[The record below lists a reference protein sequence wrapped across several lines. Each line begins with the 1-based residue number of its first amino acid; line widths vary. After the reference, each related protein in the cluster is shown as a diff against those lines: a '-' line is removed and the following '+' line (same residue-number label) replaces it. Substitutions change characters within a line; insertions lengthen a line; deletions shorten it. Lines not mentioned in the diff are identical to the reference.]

1 LSEATTSA
9 GNDSRAQAVSATG
22 EDFAHEPVPLG
33 ERRGPVTMTLLWIT
47 MVTALPTVLI
57 GFQWYKLGL
66 SLFQVITCSILSSIC
81 LLLYSLPASWM
92 GVKSGLTYGLLAR
105 QVFGLW
111 GTRLASFHAIWLMLA
126 WYALD
131 AVLLADGLKGLFHL
145 NWSVPLFSAILCL
158 VMAINNFFGFQGVAN
173 FARYFAA
180 PLLIGWVALTF
191 FKAVPTCPPETLA
204 AHSKVS
210 FMSALTIVSSFVIGF
225 GVWGN
230 EADYW
235 RYSKINKRYVAWS
248 FAVSLCIGEVI
259 FPITGWM
266 VAKLSGVTDYIG
278 ATNYMNAYS
287 FGGVAIFA
295 ALVIFANYC
304 AANDSNMYGMIN
316 NLENIAP
323 VRQKPGVL
331 GLALAG
337 SALAFWLATA
347 GSAESLTSI
356 ASLNCVILP
365 VMTTIMF
372 TELFIVKKYWLKDS
386 DISAVLPL
394 NTLAPF
400 KWPALI
406 ASSIGVCVGVGTA
419 GVIPG
424 LERFCVGVCSVQA
437 WLVGAFIYLIL
448 RYMQVSK
455 VAAQLQ

>member
-1 LSEATTSA
+1 
-9 GNDSRAQAVSATG
+9 
-22 EDFAHEPVPLG
+22 
-33 ERRGPVTMTLLWIT
+33 
-47 MVTALPTVLI
+47 
-57 GFQWYKLGL
+57 
-66 SLFQVITCSILSSIC
+66 
-81 LLLYSLPASWM
+81 LPASWI
-92 GVKSGLTYGLLAR
+92 GAKSGLTYGLLAR

-111 GTRLASFHAIWLMLA
+111 GTRLACFHAIWLMLA

-131 AVLLADGLKGLFHL
+131 AVLLADSLKGLFHL
-145 NWSVPLFSAILCL
+145 NWPVPLFAAVLSV
-158 VMAINNFFGFQGVAN
+158 VMAVNNFFGFQGVAN

-191 FKAVPTCPPETLA
+191 CKAVPTCPIETLS
-204 AHSKVS
+204 AHSNVS

-235 RYSKINKRYVAWS
+235 RYSKVNKKYVAWS

-266 VAKLSGVTDYIG
+266 VAKLSGITDYTA
-278 ATNYMNAYS
+278 ATDYMNAYS

-295 ALVIFANYC
+295 ALVIIANYF

-323 VRQKPGVL
+323 VRQKSGVF
-331 GLALAG
+331 GLALLS

-365 VMTTIMF
+365 VMTVIMF
-372 TELFIVKKYWLKDS
+372 TELFIVKKYWLNDN
-386 DISAVLPL
+386 DISAVLAL
-394 NTLAPF
+394 DTLPPF

-406 ASSIGVCVGVGTA
+406 ASSIGISVGVLTA

-424 LERFCVGVCSVQA
+424 LQSLCFGVCSVQA
-437 WLVGAFIYLIL
+437 WLVGGFIYLFL
-448 RYMQVSK
+448 RYLQVRGGCGC
-455 VAAQLQ
+455 

>member
-1 LSEATTSA
+1 
-9 GNDSRAQAVSATG
+9 
-22 EDFAHEPVPLG
+22 
-33 ERRGPVTMTLLWIT
+33 
-47 MVTALPTVLI
+47 
-57 GFQWYKLGL
+57 
-66 SLFQVITCSILSSIC
+66 
-81 LLLYSLPASWM
+81 LPASWM
-92 GVKSGLTYGLLAR
+92 GAKSGLTYGLLAR

-131 AVLLADGLKGLFHL
+131 AVLLADALKGLFHL
-145 NWSVPLFSAILCL
+145 NWSVPIFSAILCV

-180 PLLIGWVALTF
+180 PLLIGWVGLTF
-191 FKAVPTCPPETLA
+191 CKAVPTCPIETLS
-204 AHSKVS
+204 AHGSVP
-210 FMSALTIVSSFVIGF
+210 FMTALTIVSSFVIGF

-235 RYSKINKRYVAWS
+235 RYSKANKAYLAWS

-266 VAKLSGVTDYIG
+266 VAKLSGVTEYMA

-323 VRQKPGVL
+323 VKQKTGVL
-331 GLALAG
+331 SLALVGAV
-337 SALAFWLATA
+337 LAFWLATA
-347 GSAESLTSI
+347 GSAASLTSI
-356 ASLNCVILP
+356 ANLNCVILP
-365 VMTTIMF
+365 VMTVIMF
-372 TELFIVKKYWLKDS
+372 TELFVVKKFWLHDD

-394 NTLAPF
+394 NTLPTF

-406 ASSIGVCVGVGTA
+406 ASSIGVCVGVATA

-424 LERFCVGVCSVQA
+424 LESLNVGVCSVQA
-437 WLVGAFIYLIL
+437 WLVGGFIYLFL
-448 RYMQVSK
+448 RFMQVRK
-455 VAAQLQ
+455 VAK

>member
-1 LSEATTSA
+1 
-9 GNDSRAQAVSATG
+9 
-22 EDFAHEPVPLG
+22 
-33 ERRGPVTMTLLWIT
+33 

-57 GFQWYKLGL
+57 GFQWYKQGL
-66 SLFQVITCSILSSIC
+66 SLMQVITCSLLSSFF
-81 LLLYSLPASWM
+81 LLLYSIPASWM
-92 GVKSGLTYGLLAR
+92 GTKSGLTYGLLAR

-131 AVLLADGLKGLFHL
+131 AVLLADALKGLFNL
-145 NWSVPLFSAILCL
+145 NWSVPIFAAVLSL

-191 FKAVPTCPPETLA
+191 FKAAPTCPVETLTA
-204 AHSKVS
+204 SSHVS
-210 FMSALTIVSSFVIGF
+210 FMQALTICSSFVIGF

-235 RYSKINKRYVAWS
+235 RYSKINKSYVAWS
-248 FAVSLCIGEVI
+248 FAVSLAIGEVV
-259 FPITGWM
+259 FPVTGWM
-266 VAKLSGVTDYIG
+266 VARLSGVTDYMA

-323 VRQKPGVL
+323 VTQKAGVL
-331 GLALAG
+331 GLAIVSA
-337 SALAFWLATA
+337 ALAFWLATA

-372 TELFIVKKYWLKDS
+372 SELFVVKKFWLKDN

-394 NTLAPF
+394 DTLPPF

-406 ASSIGVCVGVGTA
+406 ASGIGVCVGVGTA

-424 LERFCVGVCSVQA
+424 LEKLYVGVCSVQA
-437 WLVGAFIYLIL
+437 WLTGGFIYLLL
-448 RYMQVSK
+448 RYIQVRK
-455 VAAQLQ
+455 VVSLSTAPKQ

>member
-1 LSEATTSA
+1 MSQSQSEY
-9 GNDSRAQAVSATG
+9 G
-22 EDFAHEPVPLG
+22 EDFAHEPVPLN

-57 GFQWYKLGL
+57 GFQWYKQGL
-66 SLFQVITCSILSSIC
+66 SLSQVIICSVLSSTF

-92 GVKSGLTYGLLAR
+92 GAKSGLTYGLLAR

-131 AVLLADGLKGLFHL
+131 AVLLADALKGLFHL
-145 NWSVPLFSAILCL
+145 DWSVPIFAAALSML
-158 VMAINNFFGFQGVAN
+158 MAINNFFGFQGVAN

-180 PLLIGWVALTF
+180 PLLILWVVLTF
-191 FKAVPTCPPETLA
+191 CKALPTCPVETLYMG
-204 AHSKVS
+204 SKVS
-210 FMSALTIVSSFVIGF
+210 FMSAMTIVSSFVIGF

-235 RYSKINKRYVAWS
+235 RYSKVKKSYLVWS
-248 FAVSLCIGEVI
+248 FAVSLMIGEVI
-259 FPITGWM
+259 FPVTGWL
-266 VAKLSGVTDYIG
+266 VARLSGLTDYMA
-278 ATNYMNAYS
+278 ATNYMNVYS

-295 ALVIFANYC
+295 ALVIIANYC

-323 VRQKPGVL
+323 VKQKAGVL
-331 GLALAG
+331 GLAIVSAILAY
-337 SALAFWLATA
+337 WLARA

-356 ASLNCVILP
+356 ANLNCVILP
-365 VMTTIMF
+365 VMTVIMF
-372 TELFIVKKYWLKDS
+372 TELFIVKKFWLKDN

-394 NTLAPF
+394 NSLPQF

-406 ASSIGVCVGVGTA
+406 ASSIGICVGVGTA

-424 LERFCVGVCSVQA
+424 LEAFNVGICSVQA
-437 WLVGAFIYLIL
+437 WLVGGFLYLIMRYIEL
-448 RYMQVSK
+448 RRTALATGATSV
-455 VAAQLQ
+455 

>member
-1 LSEATTSA
+1 
-9 GNDSRAQAVSATG
+9 
-22 EDFAHEPVPLG
+22 
-33 ERRGPVTMTLLWIT
+33 MTLLWIT

-57 GFQWYKLGL
+57 GFQWFKQGL
-66 SLFQVITCSILSSIC
+66 SLSQVVICSVLSSTL
-81 LLLYSLPASWM
+81 LLLYSIPASWM
-92 GVKSGLTYGLLAR
+92 GAKSGLTYGLLAR

-131 AVLLADGLKGLFHL
+131 AVLLADALKGLFHL
-145 NWSVPLFSAILCL
+145 NWSVPIFAAVLSL

-180 PLLIGWVALTF
+180 PLLILWVALTF
-191 FKAVPTCPPETLA
+191 FKALPTCPVETLSA
-204 AHSKVS
+204 GSKVS
-210 FMSALTIVSSFVIGF
+210 FMSAMTIVSSFVIGF

-235 RYSKINKRYVAWS
+235 RYSKVKKNYLLWS
-248 FAVSLCIGEVI
+248 FAVSLMIGEVI

-266 VAKLSGVTDYIG
+266 VARLSRLTDYMA
-278 ATNYMNAYS
+278 ATNYMNEYS

-295 ALVIFANYC
+295 ALVIIANYC

-323 VRQKPGVL
+323 VKQKSGVL
-331 GLALAG
+331 GLAIV
-337 SALAFWLATA
+337 SAILAFWLACA

-356 ASLNCVILP
+356 ANLNCVILP
-365 VMTTIMF
+365 VMTVIMF
-372 TELFIVKKYWLKDS
+372 TELFVVKKFWLKDD

-394 NTLAPF
+394 NTLPQF

-406 ASSIGVCVGVGTA
+406 ASSIGVVVGVGTA

-424 LERFCVGVCSVQA
+424 LEAFNVGICSVQA
-437 WLVGAFIYLIL
+437 WLVGGFLYLIL
-448 RYMQVSK
+448 RYAELRK
-455 VAAQLQ
+455 APAATAVASAGTAESA

>member
-1 LSEATTSA
+1 MSQASQSEY
-9 GNDSRAQAVSATG
+9 G
-22 EDFAHEPVPLG
+22 EDFAHEAVPLG

-57 GFQWYKLGL
+57 GFEWYKKGL
-66 SLFQVITCSILSSIC
+66 SLSQVIICSVLSSTL

-92 GVKSGLTYGLLAR
+92 GAKSGLTYGLLAR

-131 AVLLADGLKGLFHL
+131 AVLLADALKGLFHL
-145 NWSVPLFSAILCL
+145 NWHAPVFAAILCM
-158 VMAINNFFGFQGVAN
+158 VMAVNNFFGFQGVAN

-180 PLLIGWVALTF
+180 PLLILWVVLTF
-191 FKAVPTCPPETLA
+191 CKALPTCPVETL
-204 AHSKVS
+204 SMGSQVS
-210 FMSALTIVSSFVIGF
+210 FMSAMTIVSSFVIGF

-235 RYSKINKRYVAWS
+235 RYSKVKKSYLLWS
-248 FAVSLCIGEVI
+248 FAVSLMVGEVI
-259 FPITGWM
+259 FPVTGWM
-266 VAKLSGVTDYIG
+266 VARLSGITDYMQ

-295 ALVIFANYC
+295 ALVVFANYC

-323 VRQKPGVL
+323 VKQKPGVFL
-331 GLALAG
+331 LAAS
-337 SALAFWLATA
+337 SAVLAFWLSTA
-347 GSAESLTSI
+347 GSAGSLTSI
-356 ASLNCVILP
+356 ANLNCVILP
-365 VMTTIMF
+365 VMTVIMF
-372 TELFIVKKYWLKDS
+372 TELFVVKKYWLKDE

-394 NTLAPF
+394 ETLPQF

-406 ASSIGVCVGVGTA
+406 ASSLGVCVGVGTA

-424 LERFCVGVCSVQA
+424 LERFNVGICSVQA
-437 WLVGAFIYLIL
+437 WLVGGFLYLLL
-448 RYMQVSK
+448 RMLELNRNKSVNQ
-455 VAAQLQ
+455 

>member
-1 LSEATTSA
+1 
-9 GNDSRAQAVSATG
+9 
-22 EDFAHEPVPLG
+22 
-33 ERRGPVTMTLLWIT
+33 
-47 MVTALPTVLI
+47 
-57 GFQWYKLGL
+57 
-66 SLFQVITCSILSSIC
+66 
-81 LLLYSLPASWM
+81 
-92 GVKSGLTYGLLAR
+92 
-105 QVFGLW
+105 
-111 GTRLASFHAIWLMLA
+111 
-126 WYALD
+126 
-131 AVLLADGLKGLFHL
+131 
-145 NWSVPLFSAILCL
+145 
-158 VMAINNFFGFQGVAN
+158 MAINNFFGFQGVAN

-191 FKAVPTCPPETLA
+191 YKVVPTCPVETLSA
-204 AHSKVS
+204 PSSVS

-235 RYSKINKRYVAWS
+235 RFSKVNKKYVAWS

-266 VAKLSGVTDYIG
+266 VAKLSGVTDYMA

-287 FGGVAIFA
+287 FGGIAILA
-295 ALVIFANYC
+295 ALVIIANYC

-323 VRQKPGVL
+323 VKQKSGVL
-331 GLALAG
+331 GLALV
-337 SALAFWLATA
+337 SAVLAYWLATA

-372 TELFIVKKYWLKDS
+372 TELFVVKKYWLQDT

-394 NTLAPF
+394 NTLPPF

-424 LERFCVGVCSVQA
+424 LESLYLGVCSVQA
-437 WLVGAFIYLIL
+437 WLVGGFIYLIL
-448 RYMQVSK
+448 RYMQVRKTSAFRQVSRTLK
-455 VAAQLQ
+455 RDQ

>member
-1 LSEATTSA
+1 MSDSGALASENSKPAPAAT
-9 GNDSRAQAVSATG
+9 TG
-22 EDFAHEPVPLG
+22 EDFAHEPVPLS

-57 GFQWYKLGL
+57 GFQWYKQGL
-66 SLFQVITCSILSSIC
+66 SLMQVISCSILSSVF
-81 LLLYSLPASWM
+81 LLIYSIPASWM
-92 GVKSGLTYGLLAR
+92 GTKSGLTYGLLAR

-131 AVLLADGLKGLFHL
+131 AVLLADALKGLFNL
-145 NWSVPLFSAILCL
+145 NWSVPIFAAILSV

-191 FKAVPTCPPETLA
+191 FKAAPTCSVQTLVA
-204 AHSKVS
+204 PSHVP
-210 FMSALTIVSSFVIGF
+210 FMQALTICSSFVIGF

-235 RYSKINKRYVAWS
+235 RYSKINKKYVAWS
-248 FAVSLCIGEVI
+248 FAVSLAIGEVI
-259 FPITGWM
+259 FPVTGWM
-266 VAKLSGVTDYIG
+266 VAKLSGLTDYMA

-287 FGGVAIFA
+287 FGGIAVFA
-295 ALVIFANYC
+295 ALVIIANYC

-323 VRQKPGVL
+323 VTQKAGVL
-331 GLALAG
+331 GLALV
-337 SALAFWLATA
+337 SAVLAFWLATA

-365 VMTTIMF
+365 VMTVIMF
-372 TELFIVKKYWLKDS
+372 SELFVVKKFWLKDD

-394 NTLAPF
+394 NTLPPF

-424 LERFCVGVCSVQA
+424 LEKFYVGVCSVQA
-437 WLVGAFIYLIL
+437 WITGGFIYLAIRLVQL
-448 RYMQVSK
+448 RKLSQK
-455 VAAQLQ
+455 Q